1 MTRLRGH
8 LTVVAGGVHDGRQ
21 DGPVYAGVQA
31 ADGGVGPV
39 RADCGIA
46 VSTQNEAAY
55 FAARGVAD
63 GAPWIPSR
71 EKDGGPWDAACILRA
86 TSGMRPA

>member
-1 MTRLRGH
+1 MELTRFRGH
-8 LTVVAGGVHDGRQ
+8 LTVGDGGVHDGRQ

-46 VSTQNEAAY
+46 VEGIRVMTHR
-55 FAARGVAD
+55 FL
-63 GAPWIPSR
+63 
-71 EKDGGPWDAACILRA
+71 LR
-86 TSGMRPA
+86 SGR

>member
-1 MTRLRGH
+1 MRRGRSDEFDSIGKRYKKDLELTRLRGH

-46 VSTQNEAAY
+46 VE
-55 FAARGVAD
+55 GVRSLGHDDRDVDQA
-63 GAPWIPSR
+63 G
-71 EKDGGPWDAACILRA
+71 
-86 TSGMRPA
+86 RP